1 MLKPSSI
8 DQRYE
13 SGEELHVGDHVRYAG
28 DTGNIVFVID
38 RGEYSPEFPERDWS
52 HYGSGFM
59 IQTPKFAL
67 VMLDK
72 ADEDLKLLDRATPTI

>member
-1 MLKPSSI
+1 MVKPTSI
-8 DQRYE
+8 EQRYE
-13 SGEELHVGDHVRYAG
+13 SGDEIHVGDRVRYAG
-28 DTGNIVFVID
+28 DTGTIVFVID
-38 RGEYSPEFPERDWS
+38 RGEYSPEFPEPDWS

-72 ADEDLKLLDRATPTI
+72 ADEDLELLARATPTI

>member
-1 MLKPSSI
+1 MVKPTSI
-8 DQRYE
+8 EQRYE
-13 SGEELHVGDHVRYAG
+13 SGDEIHVGDRVRYAG
-28 DTGNIVFVID
+28 DTGTIVFVID

-59 IQTPKFAL
+59 IRTPKFAL

-72 ADEDLKLLDRATPTI
+72 ADEDLELLARATPTI